1 MSDLIV
7 TQAVKLGEAFGM
19 EAKGQELIQILK
31 SIAFKG
37 QVSDAQMAAP
47 AGGGLSDDIPFM
59 KFEPKL
65 LG

>member
-31 SIAFKG
+31 STAFKG
-37 QVSDAQMAAP
+37 QVSDAQMAAIFLP
-47 AGGGLSDDIPFM
+47 LLLKSVRRSMSGL
-59 KFEPKL
+59 
-65 LG
+65 